1 MGQPCSVMLIDVDH
15 FKQINDQRGHI
26 AGDDALRQVAA
37 VIEQSVRRSDVA
49 ARFGGEEFMVVS
61 ARTGVQEAHAIA
73 DRIRQGVQELGG
85 DPPLTV
91 SIGLGQSIGKLESI
105 ARAIERA
112 DEALYRAK
120 QLGRNRVE
128 HNTSLPQSAA

>member
-1 MGQPCSVMLIDVDH
+1 MDQPYSVMLIDLDH
-15 FKQINDQRGHI
+15 FKQINDQRGHM

-73 DRIRQGVQELGG
+73 ERIRRGVQELGG

-91 SIGLGQSIGKLESI
+91 SIRFGAKHRQ
-105 ARAIERA
+105 ARIHRKS
-112 DEALYRAK
+112 DRT
-120 QLGRNRVE
+120 RR
-128 HNTSLPQSAA
+128 